1 MLTTATGL
9 ERSLSEYLKGLSPAE
24 EKYFDDCEYAENLY
38 WAWRMKLE
46 DDITEDDEE
55 EYGYLMNLL
64 EKIVSDVKD
73 KTADVLDV
81 IKFVT
86 DLGDWSL
93 TQEEVDNAY

>member
-9 ERSLSEYLKGLSPAE
+9 ERELAEYLKGFSPAE
-24 EKYFDDCEYAENLY
+24 EMYLDDCEYAENIY

-55 EYGYLMNLL
+55 EYGYLLNLL
-64 EKIVSDVKD
+64 EKIVSDVKN
-73 KTADVLDV
+73 KTADVMDV
-81 IKFVT
+81 IEFVT